1 VQILAVVLPL
11 DEKKDVQT
19 LLKGTCADSCNF
31 SGENPVIL
39 LDDSDL
45 GEATDVPLQK
55 EQGTSTHGQNGLSE
69 IKMEESET
77 VNPKPLN
84 TFQHTFRGLLVVL
97 HK

>member
-1 VQILAVVLPL
+1 MQILAVVLPL
-11 DEKKDVQT
+11 DEKKGVQT
-19 LLKGTCADSCNF
+19 LLKGTGADSCNF

-39 LDDSDL
+39 LDDSDFR
-45 GEATDVPLQK
+45 EVTDVPLQK
-55 EQGTSTHGQNGLSE
+55 THGQYGLSE